1 MLKRENGYYPFLEST
16 KSIVKSMN
24 IGSEIDDRTLA
35 LAKQRVLSAIKHGRL
50 QAPSYFSPDDISNDV
65 KSYAVSRLMVSLINR
80 KIDAFVEA
88 ESSRALE
95 ICMRNHEEKFLMA
108 ELGIE
113 IGADMHIPLRD
124 YLIFGST
131 FSIMLLSN
139 RSVKGGL
146 VKISPHEINVILKEA
161 IKHKI
166 SDGLPIRESLINE
179 DIKKRLKP
187 ALMDILSEISLR
199 SPALGRQSQDLAPC
213 MERVIEELHSGA
225 KVPHLKRWALAV
237 FLVKRG
243 WDNDKIVEAFSHAPN
258 YDERIVRYQLDH
270 VRAKG
275 YLMPSC
281 RNLITQGICVAEC
294 GTKNPLQFTKDKLAK
309 KKPAAKSSEEE
320 SKEQSSE

>member
-1 MLKRENGYYPFLEST
+1 
-16 KSIVKSMN
+16 
-24 IGSEIDDRTLA
+24 
-35 LAKQRVLSAIKHGRL
+35 
-50 QAPSYFSPDDISNDV
+50 
-65 KSYAVSRLMVSLINR
+65 
-80 KIDAFVEA
+80 
-88 ESSRALE
+88 
-95 ICMRNHEEKFLMA
+95 MRNHDEKFLMK

-139 RSVKGGL
+139 RSVKGGQ

-161 IKHKI
+161 IRHKI

-187 ALMDILSEISLR
+187 SLMEILSEISLR

-213 MERVIEELHSGA
+213 MERVIEELRSGG

-243 WDNDKIVEAFSHAPN
+243 WDIDKIVEVFSHAPN
-258 YDERIVRYQLDH
+258 YDEKIVRYQLDH

-294 GTKNPLQFTKDKLAK
+294 GIKNPLQFRKENLAK
-309 KKPAAKSSEEE
+309 TKPVAKSNEEKQG
-320 SKEQSSE
+320 KEQSKEE